1 MNNKK
6 TALCAVLAAL
16 SIVFGYVE
24 SLFPLPVPVYG
35 VKVGIS
41 NSVILA
47 AMYMVGGPVP
57 WIVMIIKTLC
67 QALLFS
73 GFSPF
78 LYSVSGG
85 ILSVLGM
92 TALKKTGKFGVPGVS
107 VVGGVLHNIGQ
118 LLCAGVILKTINIFY
133 YLPVLIISGVVSGF
147 VIGVATDIILKRLKL
162 SIGGA
167 LEK

>member
-6 TALCAVLAAL
+6 MAISAILAAL
-16 SIVFGYVE
+16 AIIFGYVE

-41 NSVILA
+41 NAVILTA
-47 AMYMVGGPVP
+47 LYMAGGSYAWV
-57 WIVMIIKTLC
+57 VMIIKTLC

-85 ILSVLGM
+85 VLSVLGM
-92 TALKKTGKFGVPGVS
+92 ILIKKTGKFGVCGVS
-107 VVGGVLHNIGQ
+107 VCGGVLHNLGQ
-118 LLCAGVILKTINIFY
+118 LLCAGLILKTINIFY
-133 YLPVLIISGVVSGF
+133 YIPVLVIFGVLSGF
-147 VIGVATDIILKRLKL
+147 IIGIVTDIILKRK
-162 SIGGA
+162 I
-167 LEK
+167 